1 MMCVPVCTVIVFAK
15 APAAG
20 YAKTRLVPALGADG
34 AASLA
39 RRLLETA
46 LAAALDAGVGPVE
59 LCCAPDER
67 HPAFAGVP
75 RIEAARLS
83 AQGEGD
89 LGTRMARAFE
99 RRLRHD
105 AGAIV
110 IGTDAPAL
118 DAAYL
123 RAAASAL
130 ATHDAVFGPALDGG
144 YTLVGLRR
152 PAPALFE
159 GIAWSTPEVMAQTRG
174 RLARFGLRHAEL
186 ATLADIDDPADL
198 RHLPAAWRP
207 LAVHDLLHSF

>member
-1 MMCVPVCTVIVFAK
+1 MTSVPVCTIIVFAK
-15 APAAG
+15 APVAG

-34 AASLA
+34 AANLA

-46 LAAALDAGVGPVE
+46 LAAALDAAIGPVE

-75 RIEAARLS
+75 RIDASRLTG
-83 AQGEGD
+83 QGDGD
-89 LGTRMARAFE
+89 LGTRMARALD
-99 RRLRHD
+99 RSLRHD

-123 RAAASAL
+123 REAAAAL
-130 ATHDAVFGPALDGG
+130 VSHDAVFGPALDGG
-144 YTLVGLRR
+144 YALVGLRR

-159 GIAWSTPEVMAQTRG
+159 GIAWSTPQVMGQTRE
-174 RLARFGLRHAEL
+174 RLARLGLRHAEL
-186 ATLADIDDPADL
+186 ATLADIDEPADL

-207 LAVHDLLHSF
+207 LALQE

>member
-1 MMCVPVCTVIVFAK
+1 MTSVPVCTIIVFAK
-15 APAAG
+15 APVAG

-34 AASLA
+34 AANLA

-46 LAAALDAGVGPVE
+46 LAAALDAAIGPVE

-75 RIEAARLS
+75 RIDASRLTG
-83 AQGEGD
+83 QGDGD
-89 LGTRMARAFE
+89 LGTRMARALD
-99 RRLRHD
+99 RSLRHD

-123 RAAASAL
+123 REAAAAL
-130 ATHDAVFGPALDGG
+130 VSHDAVFGPALDGG
-144 YTLVGLRR
+144 YALVGLRR

-159 GIAWSTPEVMAQTRG
+159 GIAWSTPQVMAQTRE
-174 RLARFGLRHAEL
+174 RLVRLGLRHAEL
-186 ATLADIDDPADL
+186 RALADIDEPDDL

-207 LAVHDLLHSF
+207 LALQE

>member
-1 MMCVPVCTVIVFAK
+1 MTSVPVCTIIVFAK
-15 APAAG
+15 APVAG

-34 AASLA
+34 AANLA

-46 LAAALDAGVGPVE
+46 LAAALDAAIGPVE

-67 HPAFAGVP
+67 HPAFAGVS
-75 RIEAARLS
+75 RIDASRLTG
-83 AQGEGD
+83 QGDGD
-89 LGTRMARAFE
+89 LGVRMARAFD
-99 RRLRHD
+99 RSLRHD

-123 RAAASAL
+123 REAAAAL
-130 ATHDAVFGPALDGG
+130 VSHDAVFGPALDGG
-144 YTLVGLRR
+144 YALVGLRR

-159 GIAWSTPEVMAQTRG
+159 GIAWSTPQVMAQTRE
-174 RLARFGLRHAEL
+174 RLVRLGLRHAEL
-186 ATLADIDDPADL
+186 RALADIDEPADL

-207 LAVHDLLHSF
+207 LALQE